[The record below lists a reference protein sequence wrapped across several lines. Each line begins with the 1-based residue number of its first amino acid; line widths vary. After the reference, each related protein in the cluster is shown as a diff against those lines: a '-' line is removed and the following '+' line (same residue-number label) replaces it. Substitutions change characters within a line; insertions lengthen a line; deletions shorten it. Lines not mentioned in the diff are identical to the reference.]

1 MIYSKV
7 VEPARVVIMLVIF
20 DRIPF
25 IVKLF
30 KDMLTSHDLWVNKIF
45 WLIIVRSLL
54 RVVAYII
61 NSIYFFVAFRCYYQT
76 RYFFR
81 IFLKNLYF
89 RVRF

>member
-30 KDMLTSHDLWVNKIF
+30 KDMLTSHDL
-45 WLIIVRSLL
+45 
-54 RVVAYII
+54 
-61 NSIYFFVAFRCYYQT
+61 
-76 RYFFR
+76 
-81 IFLKNLYF
+81 
-89 RVRF
+89 